1 MVEVGSK
8 AGSRLEG
15 ARTGAEDWLATR
27 EFSWCC
33 RRERTTWSVESC
45 GAGSRGEGKGAGGG
59 GAEAGNGAIDA
70 TDGDGE
76 REDAKGGVMPG
87 GKGELTDGKAGS
99 KPEWEGS
106 EEAEDEA
113 VAMEDADR
121 EGAVEDV
128 EEDGAEADDDEA
140 ESKDAHMLGDRWCWD
155 F

>member
-1 MVEVGSK
+1 
-8 AGSRLEG
+8 
-15 ARTGAEDWLATR
+15 
-27 EFSWCC
+27 
-33 RRERTTWSVESC
+33 
-45 GAGSRGEGKGAGGG
+45 
-59 GAEAGNGAIDA
+59 
-70 TDGDGE
+70 
-76 REDAKGGVMPG
+76 MPG